1 MYKYVYGSDNMNLK
15 YNIGEKPPK
24 MEMFISGIQWLAITL
39 PIILIIGNVIANIF
53 PNINAVI
60 YIQSLF
66 IMVGIAILLQITFG
80 HGLPSIIGP
89 ATVLL
94 IAVIATLN
102 QGMGSINS
110 SLIIGGVIL
119 AIVAFSGGMKYVEKL
134 FSSKVIIVILALIVF
149 TLIPSILDLTII
161 NNGVLSSINFI
172 FVLVSLFVILIAHK
186 FFKGLW
192 KSAIPL
198 GIMIFGSIFYFL
210 LLNPKIMG
218 NFNVSTIAAPNIQMN
233 LAVPDLGI
241 VLAFLICFLA
251 LAINDVGSIQA
262 IGAIVKLDKME
273 KRIKKG
279 LGITGIMN
287 VFSGIIGVIGPVN
300 YSMTPGIIAATKNA
314 SKYPLYITGIAL
326 IIIAFSPF
334 LVAVISAVPRPI
346 IAVVLIY
353 IMTAQIGA
361 AIMLAKENNSFKSMD
376 DGIIVGLPIIIG
388 TMIAFLPNTV
398 TTELPLLVRPL
409 LGNAFVM
416 GLVIA
421 LFLEHIIFKKK
432 RNNT

>member
-1 MYKYVYGSDNMNLK
+1 MNLK
-15 YNIGEKPPK
+15 YNIKEKPPK
-24 MEMFISGIQWLAITL
+24 MEMLISGIQWLAITL
-39 PIILIIGNVIANIF
+39 PIILIVGNVIGNLF
-53 PNINAVI
+53 PDINTVV

-89 ATVLL
+89 GTVLL
-94 IAVIATLN
+94 IAVIVTLN
-102 QGMGSINS
+102 QGIGSINS
-110 SLIIGGVIL
+110 SLIIGGAIL
-119 AIVAFSGGMKYVEKL
+119 AVVAFSGGMKYIEKL
-134 FSSKVIIVILALIVF
+134 FSSKVIIVILVLIAF
-149 TLIPSILDLTII
+149 TLIPSILNLTIA

-172 FVLVSLFVILIAHK
+172 FVLISLFIVLIAHK

-192 KSAIPL
+192 NSVIPL
-198 GIMIFGSIFYFL
+198 GIMVFGSIFYFL
-210 LLNPKIMG
+210 ILNQKIMG
-218 NFNVSTIAAPNIQMN
+218 NFNVSTIAAPNIQVN

-262 IGAIVKLDKME
+262 IGAVVKLEKME

-287 VFSGIIGVIGPVN
+287 VLSGIMGVIGPVN

-326 IIIAFSPF
+326 IFIAFSPF
-334 LVAVISAVPRPI
+334 LVAVISAIPTPI

-353 IMTAQIGA
+353 ILTAQIGA
-361 AIMLAKENNSFKSMD
+361 AIMLAKENNSFKNMD
-376 DGIIVGLPIIIG
+376 DGIIVGLPIIVG

-398 TTELPLLVRPL
+398 TTEFPLLIRSL

-416 GLVIA
+416 GIIIA
-421 LFLEHIIFKKK
+421 LFLEHLIFKKK
-432 RNNT
+432 KENTNNE

>member
-1 MYKYVYGSDNMNLK
+1 MNLK